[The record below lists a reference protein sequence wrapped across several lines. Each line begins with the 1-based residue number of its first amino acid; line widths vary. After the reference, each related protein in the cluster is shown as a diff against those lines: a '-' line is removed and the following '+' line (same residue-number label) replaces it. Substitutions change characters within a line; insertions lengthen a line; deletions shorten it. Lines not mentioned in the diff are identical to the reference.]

1 LGEGKA
7 GLFPR
12 TCLTLSGLV
21 LAAPSGGLLG
31 LSLYLLLSVSGGLFA
46 AGILFAL
53 WQRKQQETSGTAI

>member
-1 LGEGKA
+1 
-7 GLFPR
+7 
-12 TCLTLSGLV
+12 
-21 LAAPSGGLLG
+21 